1 MRIAI
6 DPWVLA
12 SRFSHHGTHV
22 YARNLVAQFHKLAA
36 SHAGVEFCLF
46 RPSGNVNGDK
56 LFQPSPGFELVAAP
70 MVRND
75 RLWRLAGANRAAARS
90 HADLL
95 FSPTS
100 NTLAWGKVPVVATI
114 HDTTPTV
121 MPSHSGRVNFMLRSL
136 MRAAVKF
143 SRAIIT
149 VSEYSKQDLIKTYG
163 VAGEK
168 ISVVYN
174 GYDRSVFNAAPV
186 DAEKLRVLREK
197 LGIRRPYVFHHSVIQ
212 PRKNLVRLIQAYRL
226 LLEKNP
232 SMELDLVL
240 AGPLGWQYEGVVAA
254 AQGHEHARGRVLLPG
269 ALADVELAALI
280 KGASLVVIP
289 SLYEG
294 FCLPMIEA
302 MACGAAVIA
311 SGTSCLPEVSGKTLR
326 YFNPTSVEEMA
337 EQMQS
342 VLCDAA
348 LARELQQRGL
358 QRAEAFSWERCAEET
373 LRVLLNAA
381 PGDEPKMSDC
391 VRQ

>member
-22 YARNLVAQFHKLAA
+22 YARNLVTQFQKLAG
-36 SHAGVEFCLF
+36 SHAGLEFCLF
-46 RPSGNVNGDK
+46 RPAGNVNGDK
-56 LFQPSPGFELVAAP
+56 LFQPGPGFELVTAP
-70 MVRND
+70 WVGRD
-75 RLWRLAGANRAAARS
+75 RLWRLAGANLAAARS

-149 VSEYSKQDLIKTYG
+149 VSEYSKRDLIKIYG
-163 VAGEK
+163 VPAEK

-174 GYDRSVFNAAPV
+174 GYDRSVFNVTPV
-186 DAEKLRVLREK
+186 DAEELRALCER
-197 LGIRRPYVFHHSVIQ
+197 LGIHRPYVFHHSVIQ
-212 PRKNLVRLIQAYRL
+212 PRKNLVRLIQAHRL
-226 LLEKNP
+226 VRERNP
-232 SMELDLVL
+232 GLELDLVL
-240 AGPLGWQYEGVVAA
+240 AGPLGWQYEDVVAA
-254 AQGHEHARGRVLLPG
+254 AQGQEHARGRVHLPG
-269 ALADVELAALI
+269 ALLDVELAVLI

-302 MACGAAVIA
+302 MACGAPVIA
-311 SGTSCLPEVSGKTLR
+311 SGSSCLPEVSGNTLR
-326 YFNPTSVEEMA
+326 YFDPTSVEEMA
-337 EQMQS
+337 ERIQS

-358 QRAEAFSWERCAEET
+358 QRAQAFSWERCAQET
-373 LRVLLNAA
+373 LQVLLNAA
-381 PGDEPKMSDC
+381 PDNHSKRASL
-391 VRQ
+391 

>member
-1 MRIAI
+1 VKIAI

-22 YARNLVAQFHKLAA
+22 YARNLVAQFQKMTS

-46 RPSGNVNGDK
+46 RPADGNGDK

-70 MVRND
+70 GVRHD
-75 RLWRLAGANRAAARS
+75 RRWRLAGANRAAARS

-163 VAGEK
+163 VAAEK
-168 ISVVYN
+168 VSVVYN

-186 DAEKLRVLREK
+186 DPEKLRER

-212 PRKNLVRLIQAYRL
+212 PRKNLVRLIQAYRQV
-226 LLEKNP
+226 LERNP
-232 SMELDLVL
+232 DLELDLVL

-269 ALADVELAALI
+269 ALAEVELAALI

-302 MACGAAVIA
+302 MACGAPVIA
-311 SGTSCLPEVSGKTLR
+311 SGNSCLPEVSGNTLR
-326 YFNPTSVEEMA
+326 YFDPTSVEEMA

-348 LARELQQRGL
+348 LTRELQQRGL
-358 QRAEAFSWERCAEET
+358 QRAQAFSWERCAEET
-373 LRVLLNAA
+373 LQVLLNAA
-381 PGDEPKMSDC
+381 LGNHSK
-391 VRQ
+391 